1 MLSERKAIAKSPHS
15 SEGTIANT
23 PDTKMT
29 VYSPEEL
36 RVPISSRAQ
45 QDFRR
50 SFDGMATFSVSPAV
64 DPFMGSGYPHLPSAS
79 VDFHRFGFGDGK
91 PSTSR
96 ESPVRTVNFAG
107 LSTPH
112 TESRPSKLHLSENDT
127 LASPFSGSRGTLG
140 LTSGRV
146 ESPYFPPKARAFI
159 IEGVSPAISH
169 LTVAGIFSRRDF
181 GSIQGPYLSEL
192 KSLGKFIVA
201 FTDLRDTQRALDKI
215 ELTHPEWRAIPL
227 LARECA
233 QESHGLVGGISDFEG
248 QIAISVFIHGHN
260 DVDVASLVQGL
271 VKGFGALVSFKI
283 PFLQA
288 DNIKKFFV
296 EFCDT
301 TDATNTVAAL
311 NGAIIEN
318 LKLEAKHVRPDVES
332 TSGSL
337 LQQFMNTHD
346 NVSPKKA
353 SPYQIGGC
361 SRDHS
366 YVLSPTGR
374 SIVPA
379 DDISDIMGIL
389 SPVQKMSSLDSMPQ
403 HSDGRLSDQR
413 PKHPQNVVDVSR
425 IRKGLDV
432 RTTIML
438 RNIPNKVDLSLLKA
452 IVDETSFGKY
462 DFMYLRIDFANNCKL
477 VQSLRLR
484 GDSPS
489 DRDFNSVG
497 YAFINFEDPLDI
509 IDFVEARAG
518 HTWNCFNS
526 DKVAE
531 VSYATIQ
538 GRDCLIQKF
547 RNSSV
552 MLEDPSFRPKLFYTG
567 PGPSAGTEEPFPG
580 PNNMSKMRRSVEN
593 AEQVGLFAPRMSR
606 EGRRGHTLRG
616 DLPTPLRHRASLP
629 HRQALSGM
637 SPLTSPLALRR
648 GI

>member
-15 SEGTIANT
+15 SEGPVAKT

-36 RVPISSRAQ
+36 RVPLSSRAQ
-45 QDFRR
+45 QNFRR

-64 DPFMGSGYPHLPSAS
+64 DPFMGSDYSRLSSAN
-79 VDFHRFGFGDGK
+79 VDFRRFGFGDGK
-91 PSTSR
+91 PNASH
-96 ESPVRTVNFAG
+96 ESPVRAVNFAG
-107 LSTPH
+107 LPTPH
-112 TESRPSKLHLSENDT
+112 TDSRPGKLHLSENDT
-127 LASPFSGSRGTLG
+127 LASPFSGSRGNLG
-140 LTSGRV
+140 LNSGRV
-146 ESPYFPPKARAFI
+146 ESAFFPPKARTLI
-159 IEGVSPAISH
+159 IEAVSPAISH
-169 LTVAGIFSRRDF
+169 LTVASIFSRREF

-192 KSLGKFIVA
+192 KSLGKFVVE
-201 FTDLRDTQRALDKI
+201 FTDLRDTQRALEKI
-215 ELTHPEWRAIPL
+215 QLTHPEWRVIPL

-248 QIAISVFIHGHN
+248 QISISVLIHGHN
-260 DVDVASLVQGL
+260 DMDVNSLVQGL
-271 VKGFGALVSFKI
+271 VKSFGTLVSFKI

-288 DNIKKFFV
+288 DNIKKFYV

-301 TDATNTVAAL
+301 TDAANAVAVL
-311 NGAIIEN
+311 NGAVIEN
-318 LKLEAKHVRPDVES
+318 LGLEAKHVRPDVES

-346 NVSPKKA
+346 NISPKNN
-353 SPYQIGGC
+353 SPCQIGGC
-361 SRDHS
+361 ARDHS

-374 SIVPA
+374 STVPV

-389 SPVQKMSSLDSMPQ
+389 SPVQKMPSLDSLPQ
-403 HSDGRLSDQR
+403 HSDGRFSDQR
-413 PKHPQNVVDVSR
+413 PKHPQNVVDVNR

-438 RNIPNKVDLSLLKA
+438 RNIPNKVDLSLLKT

-462 DFMYLRIDFANNCKL
+462 DFMYLRIDFANNC
-477 VQSLRLR
+477 
-484 GDSPS
+484 
-489 DRDFNSVG
+489 NVG

-567 PGPSAGTEEPFPG
+567 TGPLAGTEEPFPG

-593 AEQVGLFAPRMSR
+593 AEQVGLFAPRISR
-606 EGRRGHTLRG
+606 EGRRGHTIRA
-616 DLPTPLRHRASLP
+616 DLPTSLRHCLSPPR
-629 HRQALSGM
+629 RQGLSGM
-637 SPLTSPLALRR
+637 SPMTSPLALRR
-648 GI
+648 GV